1 LIYNDQKHER
11 TDTMPGTTTTSE
23 AGRKVAQERPLISTG
38 AEKVLN
44 DAQRR
49 RNEAAARSAAA
60 LNAPQDAPLFDDAP
74 PPAAPLTLNAIHAKL
89 CKPFAAALV
98 ELKPGATTQDK
109 SRALCMPFVDSR
121 AYQTR
126 LDRVVGPEGWSVE
139 YRPLSDRAVLC
150 RLTILGVTREDVG
163 ECNQADE
170 NAATSAVAQSFK
182 RACSAFGLGRYLYS
196 LPGVWADYNAQKKQ
210 VIDPAGVVAQMYASL
225 PKED

>member
-1 LIYNDQKHER
+1 
-11 TDTMPGTTTTSE
+11 MPVATTTQ
-23 AGRKVAQERPLISTG
+23 AGRAAIMQG
-38 AEKVLN
+38 N
-44 DAQRR
+44 DPRLEENASAKLARKR
-49 RNEAAARSAAA
+49 TEARAAADA
-60 LNAPQDAPLFDDAP
+60 LNGPPPAPLFPDRE
-74 PPAAPLTLNAIHAKL
+74 PAAPLTLNAIHTKL

-98 ELKPGATTQDK
+98 ELKPGATTRDQ

-163 ECNQADE
+163 ECNTNDE

-182 RACSAFGLGRYLYS
+182 RACSAFGLGRYLYH
-196 LPGVWADYNAQKKQ
+196 LPQIWAAYDAQKKQ
-210 VIDPAGVVAQMYASL
+210 IVDVAGVVAQMYATL
-225 PKED
+225 PRGED

>member
-1 LIYNDQKHER
+1 
-11 TDTMPGTTTTSE
+11 MPVATTRESSRIMRGDDPQLEENASAKLAKKRQEAQRASEALHGPRVDTTT
-23 AGRKVAQERPLISTG
+23 PLVG
-38 AEKVLN
+38 AVPLETLPEPPKP
-44 DAQRR
+44 
-49 RNEAAARSAAA
+49 
-60 LNAPQDAPLFDDAP
+60 APQ
-74 PPAAPLTLNAIHAKL
+74 PLTLTSIHAKL

-163 ECNQADE
+163 ECNANDE

-196 LPGVWADYNAQKKQ
+196 LPQIWAAYDAQKRQ
-210 VIDPAGVVAQMYASL
+210 VVDVAGVVAQMYASL
-225 PKED
+225 PRGEE

>member
-1 LIYNDQKHER
+1 
-11 TDTMPGTTTTSE
+11 MPVATTTQ
-23 AGRKVAQERPLISTG
+23 AGREVLSPA
-38 AEKVLN
+38 AEKILN
-44 DAQRR
+44 DRERKRAEAQR
-49 RNEAAARSAAA
+49 AARA
-60 LNAPQDAPLFDDAP
+60 LNDPPQAPLFDDAP
-74 PPAAPLTLNAIHAKL
+74 PAAAAPLTLNAIHCKL

-163 ECNQADE
+163 ECNANDE

-182 RACSAFGLGRYLYS
+182 RACSAFGLGRYLYH
-196 LPGVWADYNAQKKQ
+196 LPQIWAAYDAQKRQ
-210 VIDPAGVVAQMYASL
+210 IVDVAGVVAQMYATL
-225 PKED
+225 PRGEE

>member
-1 LIYNDQKHER
+1 
-11 TDTMPGTTTTSE
+11 MPVTTTKAAAHIM
-23 AGRKVAQERPLISTG
+23 AGSDPRLEENASAKLARKR
-38 AEKVLN
+38 AE
-44 DAQRR
+44 AQR
-49 RNEAAARSAAA
+49 ASAA
-60 LNAPQDAPLFDDAP
+60 LHDAPDTTTPMIGRAPLETLPDPPLFDDA
-74 PPAAPLTLNAIHAKL
+74 PPAAPLTLNAIHRKL

-126 LDRVVGPEGWSVE
+126 LDRVVGPEGWAVE

-163 ECNQADE
+163 ECNAADE

-196 LPGVWADYNAQKKQ
+196 LPQIWAAYDEKKRQ
-210 VIDPAGVVAQMYASL
+210 IVDVAGVVAQMYAKL
-225 PKED
+225 PRGEE

>member
-1 LIYNDQKHER
+1 MP
-11 TDTMPGTTTTSE
+11 TPTMPTRQQVDRATPLTFDGVTTGNDPALQENASTKL
-23 AGRKVAQERPLISTG
+23 ARKRA
-38 AEKVLN
+38 
-44 DAQRR
+44 
-49 RNEAAARSAAA
+49 EAARAAEATHIGRAA
-60 LNAPQDAPLFDDAP
+60 LETLPEPPSVAVAPDL
-74 PPAAPLTLNAIHAKL
+74 PLTLNAVHSKL
-89 CKPFAAALV
+89 CKPFARALV

-163 ECNQADE
+163 ECNVSDE

-196 LPGVWADYNAQKKQ
+196 LPQVWAAYDAQKRQ
-210 VIDPAGVVAQMYASL
+210 IVDVAGVVAQMYASL
-225 PKED
+225 RGEE

>member
-1 LIYNDQKHER
+1 
-11 TDTMPGTTTTSE
+11 MTTATTP
-23 AGRKVAQERPLISTG
+23 AGRSVVMQGSDPRLEENASAKLARKR
-38 AEKVLN
+38 AE
-44 DAQRR
+44 ASR
-49 RNEAAARSAAA
+49 AAAA
-60 LNAPQDAPLFDDAP
+60 LNGADDAPLFADETPAP
-74 PPAAPLTLNAIHAKL
+74 ALTLNAIHTKL

-163 ECNQADE
+163 ECNAADE

-196 LPGVWADYNAQKKQ
+196 LPQIWAAFDAQKRQ
-210 VIDPAGVVAQMYASL
+210 IVDVAGVVAQMYATL
-225 PKED
+225 PRGEE

>member
-1 LIYNDQKHER
+1 
-11 TDTMPGTTTTSE
+11 MVTTTKQAAHIMAGSDPRLEENASAKLARKRAE
-23 AGRKVAQERPLISTG
+23 ATRAAQ
-38 AEKVLN
+38 
-44 DAQRR
+44 
-49 RNEAAARSAAA
+49 A
-60 LNAPQDAPLFDDAP
+60 LNAPQDAPLFDETPQDTPQAP
-74 PPAAPLTLNAIHAKL
+74 AQRLTLNDVHGKL
-89 CKPFAAALV
+89 CKPFARALV

-109 SRALCMPFVDSR
+109 TRALSMPFVDSR

-163 ECNQADE
+163 ECNASDE

-196 LPGVWADYNAQKKQ
+196 LPQIWAPYDAQKRQ
-210 VIDPAGVVAQMYASL
+210 IVDVSGVVEQMYAKL
-225 PKED
+225 PRGDTE

>member
-1 LIYNDQKHER
+1 
-11 TDTMPGTTTTSE
+11 MPVATTTQ
-23 AGRKVAQERPLISTG
+23 AGREVLTPA
-38 AEKVLN
+38 AEKILN
-44 DAQRR
+44 ERELARKR
-49 RNEAAARSAAA
+49 AARSADA
-60 LNAPQDAPLFDDAP
+60 LNAPQDAPLFDEAP
-74 PPAAPLTLNAIHAKL
+74 PAAAPLTLNAIHAKL

-182 RACSAFGLGRYLYS
+182 RACSAFGLGRYLYN
-196 LPGVWADYNAQKKQ
+196 LKQVWAAYDAQKKQ
-210 VIDPAGVVAQMYASL
+210 IVDVAGVVAQMYATL
-225 PKED
+225 PRGED

>member
-1 LIYNDQKHER
+1 
-11 TDTMPGTTTTSE
+11 MPVATTTE
-23 AGRKVAQERPLISTG
+23 AGRQVLTPA
-38 AEKVLN
+38 AEKILN
-44 DAQRR
+44 DRERR
-49 RNEAAARSAAA
+49 RQASDRAAAA
-60 LNAPQDAPLFDDAP
+60 LNAPQDAPLFPDSEP
-74 PPAAPLTLNAIHAKL
+74 TTPAPLTLNAIHCKL

-163 ECNQADE
+163 ECNANDE

-196 LPGVWADYNAQKKQ
+196 LPQVWAAYDAQKRQ
-210 VIDPAGVVAQMYASL
+210 IIDVAGVVAQMYAKL
-225 PKED
+225 PRGEE

>member
-1 LIYNDQKHER
+1 ME
-11 TDTMPGTTTTSE
+11 TVATTTP
-23 AGRKVAQERPLISTG
+23 AGRAVVYG
-38 AEKVLN
+38 N
-44 DAQRR
+44 DPSL
-49 RNEAAARSAAA
+49 EANDNAKLARKREEAKRAANA
-60 LNAPQDAPLFDDAP
+60 LNAPGDAPLFDAP
-74 PPAAPLTLNAIHAKL
+74 AIPAPAAPLTLNAIHSKL
-89 CKPFAAALV
+89 CKPFAASLV
-98 ELKPGATTQDK
+98 ELKPGATTKDQ

-163 ECNQADE
+163 ECNANDE

-196 LPGVWADYNAQKKQ
+196 LPQIWAAYDAQKRQ
-210 VIDPAGVVAQMYASL
+210 IVDTAGVVAQMYATL
-225 PKED
+225 PRGEE

>member
-1 LIYNDQKHER
+1 
-11 TDTMPGTTTTSE
+11 MPVATTTQ
-23 AGRKVAQERPLISTG
+23 AGREVLTPT
-38 AEKVLN
+38 AEKILN
-44 DAQRR
+44 DR
-49 RNEAAARSAAA
+49 ELARKRASLSAAA
-60 LNAPQDAPLFDDAP
+60 LNAPQDAPPFSDSEP

-139 YRPLSDRAVLC
+139 YRGLSDRAVLC

-225 PKED
+225 PKGDD